1 MEVHFIDVGCGD
13 MTLIIMPN
21 GTTFVIDCNIT
32 NENQKSVFEY
42 MSKVMGNR
50 TEINVFIN
58 THRDAD
64 HMRGIKALH
73 SKYPIKKIWD
83 SGVPGTT
90 TDSNEYQD
98 YMFLRRTIGFTE
110 VKTRTFYEYG
120 DVKIRIF
127 NAANSEYDDANSQSI
142 VIKVE
147 YKNKKSSVFI
157 TGDTDYRP
165 WKEKIIPQYSVED
178 MKCAIF
184 QAPHHG
190 SITFFDDPSDEK
202 SYYTN
207 HLQKI
212 LPDITII
219 SVGPNPYG
227 LPDKKSIGLYEKY
240 SKGSSK
246 GNKVLTTNDKGNIK
260 LVFGETG
267 SWSMYTNQ

>member
-1 MEVHFIDVGCGD
+1 MW
-13 MTLIIMPN
+13 T
-21 GTTFVIDCNIT
+21 
-32 NENQKSVFEY
+32 
-42 MSKVMGNR
+42 
-50 TEINVFIN
+50 
-58 THRDAD
+58 
-64 HMRGIKALH
+64 
-73 SKYPIKKIWD
+73 IKKIWD

-142 VIKVE
+142 VIKAE